1 MLAAYQRTLVDG
13 MDLHFID
20 DEDQIVKVVSQ
31 VEVMNTL
38 CGRPVGSRRPRL
50 TEVKLVSLV
59 L

>member
-1 MLAAYQRTLVDG
+1 MLAAYQHTLVDG
-13 MDLHFID
+13 MDLQFID
-20 DEDQIVKVVSQ
+20 DEDQIAKVVSR

-38 CGRPVGSRRPRL
+38 CARPVGSRRPRL